1 MVGAIVGAGLS
12 IVASAIGS
20 AVANARRR
28 RAEEEYREYVAKEV
42 DKIDEE
48 LETNYLDRADAQN
61 ALRKVTNSN
70 EEALR
75 QLNTD
80 AIRGGATDEAK
91 VAMASK
97 LTQGTANVV
106 GDLAAVGEQHKDRLR
121 EQKRSLQGGYAS
133 HQYNMMADTSG
144 VDRMTSALTNAATS
158 LGNAWD
164 SRQGTPVD
172 VQGEAGVTTSAMQ
185 PPAYELQVGNQRV
198 NAQNYLKTST
208 R

>member
-1 MVGAIVGAGLS
+1 MVGAIVGAALS
-12 IVASAIGS
+12 VVASAIGS
-20 AVANARRR
+20 AVANARKK
-28 RAEEEYREYVAKEV
+28 RAQEEYEEYINQEVEDINRE
-42 DKIDEE
+42 
-48 LETNYLDRADAQN
+48 LGGNFLDRADARN

-106 GDLAAVGEQHKDRLR
+106 GDLAATGEQHKDRLR
-121 EQKRSLQGGYAS
+121 EQKRSLQSGYAS

-158 LGNAWD
+158 LGNAWSTRSD
-164 SRQGTPVD
+164 IP
-172 VQGEAGVTTSAMQ
+172 TSQNSPM
-185 PPAYELQVGNQRV
+185 ENNQSYVLRIGDQERV
-198 NAQNYLKTST
+198 INPREYMMTST